1 MIKNNI
7 GWNFD
12 NTYLNL
18 SEMMSSKLVPV
29 PVKNPNTIL
38 YNKDLS
44 EELGLDFSHLLI

>member
-18 SEMMSSKLVPV
+18 SEMMISKLSPV
-29 PVKNPNTIL
+29 PVKNPNLIL
-38 YNKDLS
+38 YNKNLA
-44 EELGLDFSHLLI
+44 EELGLNFSHLS